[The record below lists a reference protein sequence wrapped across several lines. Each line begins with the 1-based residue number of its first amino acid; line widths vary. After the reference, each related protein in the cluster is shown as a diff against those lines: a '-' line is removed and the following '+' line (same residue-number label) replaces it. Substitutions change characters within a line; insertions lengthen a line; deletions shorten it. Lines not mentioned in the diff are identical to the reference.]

1 MGGERLQYKHKSSNY
16 PKTSPCPDGRPSPY
30 QGEGQV
36 LLGKTRVRFLW
47 AIQETLCIPETGVAL
62 TEETEVSLG
71 YSRNSVYT
79 VGREREEHLI

>member
-1 MGGERLQYKHKSSNY
+1 M
-16 PKTSPCPDGRPSPY
+16 PS
-30 QGEGQV
+30 
-36 LLGKTRVRFLW
+36 KTRVRFLW